1 MAVVAT
7 AGHVDHGKSALVRAL
22 TGREPDRWAE
32 ERRRGLTIDLGFA
45 WTTLSSG
52 ERVAF
57 VDVPGHQRFIGNM
70 LAGLGPAPA
79 VVFVVAADE
88 GWRAQSA
95 EHLAAVDALGIAHGL
110 LVVTRSD
117 LADPG
122 RVLEDARGRL
132 ATTSLGECEAV
143 AVSARTGE
151 GIPALR
157 DALDRLVASL
167 PEPEAGA
174 RVRLWVD
181 RTFSVRGSGTVLT
194 GTLGEGSIAVGDELE
209 IEPGGQR
216 ARVRGLQSLEEPREV
231 VGPVSRVAVNLR
243 GVGTDAVERGSV
255 LLTPGAW
262 LPTTTVDVRLLRAAE
277 RLPERAMLHV
287 GSAAHEVR
295 VRPLADDTARLTL
308 PRPLPLQAGDRAI
321 LRDPGAQRVVAGVLV
336 LDADPP
342 PLQRRGAAARR
353 GSELATARG
362 DLDLAVEVCRRG
374 AMRVAHALA
383 LGIAAADLH
392 AIDAIDTAG
401 AVTAGD
407 TVDSAE
413 SADADQGDAGGGWA
427 ATGGGANRV
436 LRQGDWLVDR
446 GSWDGWGARLREAVA
461 TRTRLEPLDPTLSM
475 EAARSAAGVPDR
487 GLVPALAA
495 AAGLVVEGGRVGLPG
510 VAASLGEAEEGL
522 RRIEERLTAE
532 PFAAPDRPELEA
544 SGLGPREVAAAVR
557 AGRLLRLDDDVLLL
571 PSGPAQA
578 MRLLAGLPQPFT
590 LSEARQALRTTRR
603 VAVPLLEH
611 LDGRGWTRRL
621 DGSHREVVR

>member
-45 WTTLSSG
+45 WTTLPSG

-117 LADPG
+117 LADSGP
-122 RVLEDARGRL
+122 VLEEARGRL
-132 ATTSLGECEAV
+132 APTSLGECEAV

-157 DALDRLVASL
+157 EALDRLVASL
-167 PEPEAGA
+167 PEPDAGA

-181 RTFSVRGSGTVLT
+181 RAFSVRGSGTVLT

-262 LPTTTVDVRLLRAAE
+262 LPTTTLDVRLLRAAE

-287 GSAAHEVR
+287 GTAAHEVR

-353 GSELATARG
+353 GSELATATG
-362 DLDLAVEVCRRG
+362 DLDLAVEVRRRG

-383 LGIAAADLH
+383 LGIAAAD
-392 AIDAIDTAG
+392 IDAIDAG
-401 AVTAGD
+401 AAVTAGE
-407 TVDSAE
+407 TVDSAD
-413 SADADQGDAGGGWA
+413 SAGADQVDAGGGQS
-427 ATGGGANRV
+427 ATGGGVNRV

-446 GSWDGWGARLREAVA
+446 GSWDGWAARLREAV
-461 TRTRLEPLDPTLSM
+461 TSRTRLEPLDPTLTM

-495 AAGLVVEGGRVGLPG
+495 AADLVVEGGRVGLPG

-590 LSEARQALRTTRR
+590 LSEARQALGTTRR